1 MCKKVSE
8 DVIEAITNAT
18 KPPAMI
24 HALPKTKTNIWQ
36 LEDRFLTAFV
46 IGRRSPLQAETN
58 SNKKSFNILDAKP
71 DFENCNGWSLTV
83 DKKDLKVL
91 KRTNIG
97 IFMVNL
103 TKVSFYDYNVLKVCY
118 RIEIVTIN
126 YVL

>member
-1 MCKKVSE
+1 MTSILRFGVCKKVSE

-24 HALPKTKTNIWQ
+24 HALPKTKSNIWQ
-36 LEDRFLTAFV
+36 LEDRFLKAFV
-46 IGRRSPLQAETN
+46 IGRRSPLQTEERN
-58 SNKKSFNILDAKP
+58 NNKKSFNILDAKP

-103 TKVSFYDYNVLKVCY
+103 TKVSFYDYNVLKVC
-118 RIEIVTIN
+118 
-126 YVL
+126 L